1 MKQYMVIE
9 TFGPGCKE
17 KVYERFQQKG
27 GYTSV
32 FIIGQRWISES
43 EPELGL
49 ATVVQTGSDRVQV
62 EFKSASET
70 RTYAVDHAPLK
81 RVRFRVGEK
90 VRTQADREFIVKQV
104 IERQGLLT
112 YVGENEQLSEAQL
125 SDHLSLPVPHDRL
138 FAGRFASSTPFQ
150 FRH

>member
-1 MKQYMVIE
+1 MRQACTYIPSAV
-9 TFGPGCKE
+9 PRQ
-17 KVYERFQQKG
+17 ERLYGENVGAIIRVMMF
-27 GYTSV
+27 V
-32 FIIGQRWISES
+32 IGQRWISES

-90 VRTQADREFIVKQV
+90 VRTQADREFIVKEV

-112 YVGENEQLSEAQL
+112 YVGENEQLPEA
-125 SDHLSLPVPHDRL
+125 
-138 FAGRFASSTPFQ
+138 
-150 FRH
+150 